1 MERLRRIA
9 ERGLTGEPLD
19 PVDAEWLAEAL
30 EVYETTAPAG
40 ARFDETLK
48 LTPGPGQQPWWSA
61 RRRAERDRLIRELAA
76 TYSAPPW
83 SRAQLVADELR
94 RYQSA
99 AWRHD
104 KARGGPLTSDLRRKL
119 LFAVFQ
125 ADDRPP
131 TGTGRIYT
139 IITA

>member
-1 MERLRRIA
+1 VRDTDD
-9 ERGLTGEPLD
+9 GT
-19 PVDAEWLAEAL
+19 WLAEAL
-30 EVYETTAPAG
+30 EVYETTAPTG

-48 LTPGPGQQPWWSA
+48 LAPGPGQQPWWSA

-94 RYQSA
+94 RYQSTG
-99 AWRHD
+99 WRHD
-104 KARGGPLTSDLRRKL
+104 KARGGPVTSDLRRQL
-119 LFAVFQ
+119 LFAVFY
-125 ADDRPP
+125 ADDRPPP
-131 TGTGRIYT
+131 TGTGRIYA